1 MSLAHIGVFI
11 IALGFALVSIYIAKL
26 LLKTS
31 GIITTMGAT
40 VHAVETKLD
49 KTIKEIEAT
58 IVEMDQ
64 TASDVEEKLSGTNSL
79 FLAVQDVGDTTE
91 MMSGEIH
98 SLTEKYAQDD
108 TLSGSSPFI
117 RVIQFTEF
125 GLGLV
130 RSWKK
135 GKSA

>member
-1 MSLAHIGVFI
+1 MSLAHVGVFI
-11 IALGFALVSIYIAKL
+11 IALAFALVSIYIAKL

-31 GIITTMGAT
+31 VIIRTMGAT
-40 VHAVETKLD
+40 VHAVETKMD
-49 KTIKEIEAT
+49 KTISEIETT
-58 IVEMDQ
+58 IAEMEQ
-64 TASDVEEKLSGTNSL
+64 TACDVETKLSGTTGL
-79 FLAVQDVGDTTE
+79 FLAVKDVGNTTE
-91 MMSGEIH
+91 IVSDMLH
-98 SLTEKYAQDD
+98 TRTAQYANDDSLT
-108 TLSGSSPFI
+108 GSRPFI

>member
-49 KTIKEIEAT
+49 KTINEIEAT

-91 MMSGEIH
+91 MMSDEIH
-98 SLTEKYAQDD
+98 SLTENYAQDD
-108 TLSGSSPFI
+108 SLSGSRPFI

>member
-49 KTIKEIEAT
+49 KTINEIEAT
-58 IVEMDQ
+58 IVEMEQ
-64 TASDVEEKLSGTNSL
+64 TASDVEEKLIGTNGL

-91 MMSGEIH
+91 MMSEEIH

-108 TLSGSSPFI
+108 SLSSSRPFI
-117 RVIQFTEF
+117 RVIQVTEF

-135 GKSA
+135 GKRA